1 MQNAERVNPLVY
13 LFQKTWKYSEGNRNR
28 IVLFWIMFIIAISL
42 TLFVVPLVWAEIIN
56 VVTLQGIT
64 TDSFRYLCKL
74 LAITLVIEIMF
85 WCLHGPARV
94 LENVN
99 AFKARANYRKFLLR
113 GVMSMPVEWQ
123 VDHHS
128 GDTIDRVEKGTSAL
142 FSFSE
147 DSFQV
152 IYTMVQLI
160 GCLIMIAYFSTPLVC
175 IVIIMIFASAMI
187 TMRFDKRLI
196 AHYQQ
201 LNRAENGISESV
213 FDTINKITT
222 VIILRVERII
232 LRTIANKIDA
242 PLELFAKNNALNEMK
257 WFLTSICSV
266 AMTILVLGTYF
277 WQHIGSAK
285 GILVGS
291 VYLLINYLEKL
302 NQIFYKFT
310 NLYGD
315 ILQRKAKVNN
325 AEEIAQDFK
334 AENEV
339 NHVLPKEWN
348 ELKIEGLSFS
358 YHDTL
363 KDRDLNLNNI
373 SLSIHHGERI
383 ALVGKTGSG
392 KTTLL
397 KIIRD
402 LYHPISLKLT
412 VDGIYIPNGFAG
424 ICQAISLVPQ
434 APEIFSTTILENIT
448 LGAEYDMGQV
458 KRCSDMACFAEV
470 VEGLPKGFETS
481 MKEKGIN
488 LSGGQQQRLALARGL
503 LACEDKDIILLDEP
517 TKSLDTV
524 TEISAY
530 RNIFAGFPK
539 QTIIAV
545 EHRTHLLPMF
555 DRICLFDKGRIIA
568 IGTLKELLADSA
580 EFQDLWQ
587 NSIAKP
593 S

>member
-1 MQNAERVNPLVY
+1 MQNAEKANPLVY
-13 LFQKTWKYSEGNRNR
+13 LFKKTWKYSEGNRNK
-28 IVLFWIMFIIAISL
+28 IVWFWIMFIIANSL
-42 TLFVVPLVWAEIIN
+42 TLFAGPLVWAEIIN
-56 VVTLQGIT
+56 VITLQGIT
-64 TDSFRYLCKL
+64 IDSFIYLCKL
-74 LAITLVIEIMF
+74 LTITLVIEIVF

-99 AFKARANYRKFLLR
+99 AFKAKANYRKFLLQ
-113 GVMSMPVEWQ
+113 GVMSMPIEWQ
-123 VDHHS
+123 GDHHS

-147 DSFQV
+147 SSFEV
-152 IYTMVQLI
+152 IYAMVQLI

-175 IVIIMIFASAMI
+175 IVIVMIFVSGII
-187 TMRFDKRLI
+187 TMRFDKTLVAQYR
-196 AHYQQ
+196 Q
-201 LNRAENGISESV
+201 LNRAENGISERV
-213 FDTINKITT
+213 FDTISNITT
-222 VIILRVERII
+222 VIILRVERVIFKAI
-232 LRTIANKIDA
+232 SNKIDA
-242 PLELFAKNNALNEMK
+242 PLELFTKNNALNEMK
-257 WFLTSICSV
+257 WFLTSICCIV
-266 AMTILVLGTYF
+266 TTILVLGTYF
-277 WQHIGSAK
+277 WQNIGSTK

-291 VYLLINYLEKL
+291 VYLLINYLDRL
-302 NQIFYKFT
+302 NQVFYKFT

-339 NHVLPKEWN
+339 NHLLPKEWN
-348 ELKIEGLSFS
+348 ELKIESLNFS
-358 YHDTL
+358 YRDTA
-363 KDRDLNLNNI
+363 KGRDLNLKNI
-373 SLSIHHGERI
+373 SLSIKHGERI
-383 ALVGKTGSG
+383 AFVGKTGSG
-392 KTTLL
+392 KTTFL

-424 ICQAISLVPQ
+424 ICQAIALVPQ
-434 APEIFSTTILENIT
+434 DPEIFSTTILENIT
-448 LGAEYDMGQV
+448 LGAEYDMEQIR
-458 KRCSDMACFAEV
+458 RCSDMACFTEV

-481 MKEKGIN
+481 MKEKGIDI
-488 LSGGQQQRLALARGL
+488 SGGQQQRLALTRGL
-503 LACEDKDIILLDEP
+503 LACENKDIILLDEP

-555 DRICLFDKGRIIA
+555 DRICLFDKGKIIA
-568 IGTLKELLADSA
+568 IRTLKELLANSA

-587 NSIAKP
+587 NSIAK